1 MLAGEGKTI
10 FISSHILSELGEMCD
25 TLLFINQPGNPLGVL
40 YGGMAILVINTLAHL
55 YTVPHLTAITALKQV
70 DREFEAVGASLK
82 VPMLAVFRRVTLPLA
97 WPAVISSLLM
107 CFIISF
113 DEFVMAF
120 FLSGTDPTL
129 PVFLFGQLRFPNKLP
144 GVLAL
149 GSLILL
155 VSTILVVAAELLR
168 RRGVQER
175 PA

>member
-1 MLAGEGKTI
+1 
-10 FISSHILSELGEMCD
+10 
-25 TLLFINQPGNPLGVL
+25 
-40 YGGMAILVINTLAHL
+40 
-55 YTVPHLTAITALKQV
+55 
-70 DREFEAVGASLK
+70 
-82 VPMLAVFRRVTLPLA
+82 
-97 WPAVISSLLM
+97 
-107 CFIISF
+107 
-113 DEFVMAF
+113 MAF

-168 RRGVQER
+168 RRGVQEK